1 MQGCCTEKNKHTDA
15 YIYVIGRDNEKD
27 RMCPREMR
35 EARMRIQVFEEC
47 VYVCVCVEA
56 YIKMRI
62 VPCEGSLCG
71 K

>member
-1 MQGCCTEKNKHTDA
+1 
-15 YIYVIGRDNEKD
+15 
-27 RMCPREMR
+27 MCLREMR